1 MAKSSK
7 RKAKQRAK
15 RVEKRAER
23 KTSSIS
29 VKEEFL
35 KRLAMERYKRQQGY
49 SPDYF
54 LDN

>member
-23 KTSSIS
+23 KSAAIS

-35 KRLAMERYKRQQGY
+35 KKLAIERYKRQQGY

-54 LDN
+54 LEN

>member
-15 RVEKRAER
+15 RAEKRAER
-23 KTSSIS
+23 KTASTS
-29 VKEEFL
+29 VKQEFL
-35 KRLAMERYKRQQGY
+35 KYLAIERYKRQQGY

>member
-23 KTSSIS
+23 KTESTSI
-29 VKEEFL
+29 KEAFL
-35 KRLAMERYKRQQGY
+35 KRLSIERYKRQQGY

-54 LDN
+54 KDN